1 MILRDFSTRYRG
13 EDSSRDHGA
22 RLRSGFS
29 VVLHDWVDKYV
40 DGNYFALQSVVP
52 LGEFFVCHLSDFYAK
67 LSLETRR

>member
-1 MILRDFSTRYRG
+1 M
-13 EDSSRDHGA
+13 GA